1 MAIEKRQVRIFI
13 AMAGAL
19 AAAVAAGVVSG
30 AVLTVGH
37 GRWPVWMIIAV
48 LSAIMLLAIAA
59 AGPVWRRLDDMAR
72 DAHTTAWY
80 WGGSAGLGVG
90 IMSAIALGGVGS
102 PLFQGA
108 AVVGLAQIAGYGL
121 CWLGWWAL
129 RRPRAA

>member
-1 MAIEKRQVRIFI
+1 
-13 AMAGAL
+13 MAGAL
-19 AAAVAAGVVSG
+19 AAAVLAGVGCG

-37 GRWPVWMIIAV
+37 GRWPLWMTIAV
-48 LSAIMLLAIAA
+48 LSGIMLLAITAA
-59 AGPVWRRLDDMAR
+59 APFWRRLDDMAR
-72 DAHTTAWY
+72 EAHTTAWY

-90 IMSAIALGGVGS
+90 IMSVIALGGVRS